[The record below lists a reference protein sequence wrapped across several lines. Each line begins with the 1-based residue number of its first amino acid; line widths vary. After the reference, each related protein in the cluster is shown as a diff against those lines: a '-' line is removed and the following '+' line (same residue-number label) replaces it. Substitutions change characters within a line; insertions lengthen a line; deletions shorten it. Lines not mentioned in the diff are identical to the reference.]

1 MIFFFKFLFSSHVSL
16 LLFKINVFWNEWN
29 STQTWNDLRE
39 KAWVLFIFANSSKFY
54 KIFCLCHLLF
64 FLGFYSIIN
73 YLSSFSSILRTC
85 HHNRAILTLK
95 LKKIEH
101 SSQNFIFLII
111 YLIILF
117 KTLNENI
124 MKANKKINKLLF
136 VTQNLVIIING
147 HANFVHIFTKLG
159 SWYHWVFDFFTLQI
173 VYLWI
178 FNFLCIEIQLKKK
191 LLSK

>member
-1 MIFFFKFLFSSHVSL
+1 M
-16 LLFKINVFWNEWN
+16 
-29 STQTWNDLRE
+29 
-39 KAWVLFIFANSSKFY
+39 
-54 KIFCLCHLLF
+54 
-64 FLGFYSIIN
+64 
-73 YLSSFSSILRTC
+73 
-85 HHNRAILTLK
+85 
-95 LKKIEH
+95 KKIQH

-173 VYLWI
+173 VYLWK
-178 FNFLCIEIQLKKK
+178 FNFLCIEIQLKNSSWVNKK
-191 LLSK
+191 YFKFAVHFAQLPNLEHTIFSCRHKSIISYVNRVDPLCMCSYVNHFSALNSKNG